1 VPQSALAFVA
11 ANGPKVQD
19 AGVQLKSVS
28 TVPPADLAYLGANGP
43 KVAAAAKDN
52 PGQWQTWWWVCFV
65 AQLVF
70 IPFAFVMSG
79 RWSPR
84 KARED
89 EGEYEQRVQ
98 RELARLQ
105 AGEPA
110 ISSVR

>member
-1 VPQSALAFVA
+1 VA
-11 ANGPKVQD
+11 DVLMG
-19 AGVQLKSVS
+19 
-28 TVPPADLAYLGANGP
+28 
-43 KVAAAAKDN
+43 
-52 PGQWQTWWWVCFV
+52 CFV

-79 RWSPR
+79 RWSPH

-89 EGEYEQRVQ
+89 EAEYERRVH